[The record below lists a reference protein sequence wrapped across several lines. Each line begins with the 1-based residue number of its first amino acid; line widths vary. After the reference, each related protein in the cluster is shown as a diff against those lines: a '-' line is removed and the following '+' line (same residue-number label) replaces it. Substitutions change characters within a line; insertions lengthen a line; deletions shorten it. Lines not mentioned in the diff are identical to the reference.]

1 MSNLSNKLNQA
12 ILKSLAGKYSLYIF
26 QIISLAILSRLYTPQ
41 MFGVLA
47 AVTVLILFFQLIATS
62 GLGPAVIYA
71 KSISIDQRD
80 GIFTA
85 SFIIGT
91 VGALLFYIFTPYLM
105 GWLEIENLSY
115 INLVLAF
122 NILFSALSM
131 LPLASLQKD
140 TQFLLIARAEILA
153 ELLSLAVAVVMYYQ
167 GFGVLGLISKLMV
180 VPVIRFVF
188 YHFSSTKSSIGK
200 AHFGKDIKAICTL
213 FAVAK
218 YQLAFNILNFF
229 SRNLDTI
236 LITKYFGA
244 VAVGF
249 YEKSYQVMRY
259 PLQLFTFAIT
269 PALQPILTEHK
280 DNPFIVMK
288 EFYRIAIKLACLGL
302 FTSMV
307 LYWSAA
313 DIVLILFGPQWESTV
328 YILKVLS
335 VTIPLQM
342 VLSATGGIFQAFGA
356 TKEMFYCGLFS
367 SSANVCAIV
376 LGVLS
381 GDLLTLCTFLAVS
394 FALNYLQCF
403 YVLHKYLFKSYP
415 IKQFLI
421 LTTLIIT
428 CYLNLLDN
436 ATLNDA
442 LGIDYFDAFL
452 NCLITSL
459 IFFTIVTLL
468 FLTISRLGLLEV
480 RPSNK
485 D

>member
-85 SFIIGT
+85 SFIIGI
-91 VGALLFYIFTPYLM
+91 VGALLFYILTPYIM

-167 GFGVLGLISKLMV
+167 GFGVLGLISKLIV
-180 VPVIRFVF
+180 VPVIRFAF

-200 AHFGKDIKAICTL
+200 AHFGKNIKAICSL

-313 DIVLILFGPQWESTV
+313 DIVLILFWP
-328 YILKVLS
+328 
-335 VTIPLQM
+335 
-342 VLSATGGIFQAFGA
+342 
-356 TKEMFYCGLFS
+356 
-367 SSANVCAIV
+367 
-376 LGVLS
+376 
-381 GDLLTLCTFLAVS
+381 AVGEYS
-394 FALNYLQCF
+394 
-403 YVLHKYLFKSYP
+403 
-415 IKQFLI
+415 
-421 LTTLIIT
+421 
-428 CYLNLLDN
+428 
-436 ATLNDA
+436 
-442 LGIDYFDAFL
+442 
-452 NCLITSL
+452 
-459 IFFTIVTLL
+459 
-468 FLTISRLGLLEV
+468 
-480 RPSNK
+480 
-485 D
+485 

>member
-91 VGALLFYIFTPYLM
+91 VGALLFYFLTPYIM
-105 GWLEIENLSY
+105 SWLEIDNLSY

-122 NILFSALSM
+122 NIMFSALSM

-140 TQFLLIARAEILA
+140 TQFLLIAKAEILA

-167 GFGVLGLISKLMV
+167 GLGVLGLISKLMV
-180 VPVIRFVF
+180 VPVIRFTF
-188 YHFSSTKSSIGK
+188 YHLSSARSSIGK
-200 AHFGKDIKAICTL
+200 AHFGKDIKAIFSL

-280 DNPFIVMK
+280 DKPFIVMK
-288 EFYRIAIKLACLGL
+288 EFYRITIKLACLGL

-307 LYWSAA
+307 LYWSAE
-313 DIVLILFGPQWESTV
+313 DIVFILFGPQWESTV

-342 VLSATGGIFQAFGA
+342 VLSSTGGIFQAFGA

-367 SSANVCAIV
+367 SAANICAIV

-381 GDLLTLCTFLAVS
+381 GDLLALCTFLAVS

-403 YVLHKYLFKSYP
+403 YVLHKYLFKRYP
-415 IKQFLI
+415 IKQFLT
-421 LTTLIIT
+421 LTALIIT
-428 CYLNLLDN
+428 CYLNLLGDTHANEAFTINYVN
-436 ATLNDA
+436 AF
-442 LGIDYFDAFL
+442 I
-452 NCLITSL
+452 NCVITSL
-459 IFFTIVTLL
+459 LTFTGLAMLIL
-468 FLTISRLGLLEV
+468 IIYKLGLLEEN
-480 RPSNK
+480 SYNN